1 MVFLHALATEEPSP
15 RTRERRAAQ
24 KRTSRGHRAAAVQ
37 PSRTMQGGADLP
49 GEFVALRRRLGPAL
63 AADEYWA
70 VGGLDNEELE
80 EARCGR
86 ALQVVGVDELAPA
99 RGELLRRL
107 GGRGIL
113 LKHERRHP
121 SAWASALLTTL
132 ASKRQLA
139 PRARRGLCRQLTRC
153 GSRFEHSELRCKTS
167 VLAQQAWSRL
177 QRSSQAAP
185 GGSMERRGNRTE
197 ARGSLALQLLRAAAH
212 GRVRSLEHRRR
223 EAACSMTTSSGA

>member
-1 MVFLHALATEEPSP
+1 MTVDKAGA
-15 RTRERRAAQ
+15 
-24 KRTSRGHRAAAVQ
+24 RAAA
-37 PSRTMQGGADLP
+37 GAES
-49 GEFVALRRRLGPAL
+49 GAGALH
-63 AADEYWA
+63 
-70 VGGLDNEELE
+70 LE
-80 EARCGR
+80 NTAEGVDR

-223 EAACSMTTSSGA
+223 ERRQPAASSLGVTIGVRCAQPDRFRGWIILGARTCEEIYFVYKVQGRGDEGAG